1 MTLSDERP
9 RLAATLV
16 ERQAARVDRLRGRYA
31 RLGAVPHRVFIRL
44 YRWDGGARH
53 QGERELIQELELT
66 PPPELRGA
74 GSQTYQVNT
83 GGTRAEG
90 TVQLVG
96 ISPRYT
102 ESDLD
107 PLVRPRTAAEEVEVH
122 LVPDGREGGDPQTK
136 RYRPVSKP
144 ERDVLGFQWTLF
156 LELLDDKRASARNA
170 GDL

>member
-1 MTLSDERP
+1 MTLSPERP

-16 ERQAARVDRLRGRYA
+16 ERQAARADRLRRRYV
-31 RLGAVPHRVFIRL
+31 RLGAVPHRVFVRL

-53 QGERELIQELELT
+53 QGDRELVEELELT
-66 PPPELRGA
+66 PAPEIRGA
-74 GSQTYQVNT
+74 GSQGYQVNS

-107 PLVRPRTAAEEVEVH
+107 LLVGPRDRSEEVEVH
-122 LVPDGREGGDPQTK
+122 VEPDGREGTDPQTK
-136 RYRPVSKP
+136 RYRPIAKP
-144 ERDVLGFQWTLF
+144 ERDVLGFQWTLL

-170 GDL
+170 GGL